1 MLTVDDYG
9 RIRRAHRDG
18 MGIREIAR
26 RFHHSR
32 QKVGQILRGESE
44 PRPYAKRSGQSA
56 PKLGPFKTRILEILK
71 QDESS
76 PPKQRHTAMRIFERL
91 RDEDIEDAGDG
102 GRYQGGYDSVRRF
115 VKQHRESKRE
125 TFIPLDHDPGQ
136 RVEADFGEIQVD
148 FPEGRRKVNVLIL
161 LWSYSN
167 APFAMAL
174 PTQRT
179 EAILEGM
186 TQAFEFFGCVPKEVW
201 WDNPRTV
208 ADAVLS
214 GRERKV
220 NARYAALA
228 SHFAFEPLFCLPA
241 SGNEKPV
248 VENRVKTLERKWS
261 TPVPQ
266 MQDMAE
272 LNEYLRECCVRE
284 RDRNSSGKT
293 EAIGVRFERD
303 RGASATLP
311 KHRFDPCL
319 RQDAKV
325 DKYQFSQFDN
335 VSYSVPR
342 HCAFQ
347 SVTVKAYVDRVEIVH
362 QHTVVAT
369 HPRSYERGD
378 QVLDPLH
385 YLTTLERRPAA
396 LDHSNVYRNW
406 KLPAV
411 FLQLRERLEDRLGAR
426 AGVRQYVRVLQL
438 LASHPMQRVQSAIE
452 QLRGPEGADAD
463 RIIRRVEGSAQRAR
477 KSSGDPL
484 ETSPTK
490 SSLQDEGLR
499 DEVLSVQV
507 PVPGLNHFDQFLS
520 TSTQGSHDD
529 DHAEENQQRNERGE
543 GSSTEPISSTESISS
558 EAARHL
564 SGNEQSSKERCE
576 SPAAEVQP
584 EATETPH
591 DEGRGEGSSSVQSD
605 VRTIPAQ
612 TDGTGS
618 VGSRQQHIEPT
629 NQAGSVPRAQRP
641 GHVRLLGAAIAQQT
655 EGPGT
660 GSRRLDYSTRQ
671 RLPDRS
677 TRHWEDAS
685 FDRIGPR
692 RLS

>member
-18 MGIREIAR
+18 MSIREIAKE
-26 RFHHSR
+26 FHHSR
-32 QKVGQILRGESE
+32 QKVRQILRGESE
-44 PRPYAKRSGQSA
+44 PRPYAKRSSQRA
-56 PKLGPFKTRILEILK
+56 PKLGPFKARILEILK
-71 QDESS
+71 QDESA

-91 RDEDIEDAGDG
+91 RDEDSDAAGDG
-102 GRYQGGYDSVRRF
+102 GRYQGAYDSVRRF
-115 VKQHRESKRE
+115 VKQHRESQRE
-125 TFIPLDHDPGQ
+125 TFIPLNHDPGQ

-148 FPEGRRKVNVLIL
+148 FPDGRRKVNVLIL
-161 LWSYSN
+161 VWSYSN
-167 APFAMAL
+167 APFAIAF

-186 TQAFEFFGCVPKEVW
+186 AQAFEFFGCVPKEVW

-214 GRERKV
+214 GRERKI

-228 SHFAFEPLFCLPA
+228 SHFSFEPLFCLPA
-241 SGNEKPV
+241 KGNEKPV

-272 LNEYLRECCVRE
+272 LNEYLRECCVRD
-284 RDRNSSGKT
+284 RDRNSSGKIET
-293 EAIGVRFERD
+293 IGVRFERD
-303 RGASATLP
+303 REASASLP
-311 KHRFDPCL
+311 KYRFDTSF
-319 RQDAKV
+319 RRDAKV
-325 DKYQFSQFDN
+325 DKYQFAQFDN

-347 SVTVKAYVDRVEIVH
+347 SVTMKVYVDRVEIVH
-362 QHTVVAT
+362 RNAVVAT
-369 HPRSYERGD
+369 HERSYQTGD

-396 LDHSNVYRNW
+396 LDHSNVYRKW

-411 FLQLRERLEDRLGAR
+411 FLQLRGRLEDRHGAR

-452 QLRGPEGADAD
+452 QLRGPDGADAD

-477 KSSGDPL
+477 ESSSDQQ
-484 ETSPTK
+484 ETSSAM

-507 PVPGLNHFDQFLS
+507 PSPGLNHFDKFLS

-529 DHAEENQQRNERGE
+529 DHEEKDQQRSHLGER
-543 GSSTEPISSTESISS
+543 SSPAPISS
-558 EAARHL
+558 EAAHHD
-564 SGNEQSSKERCE
+564 SGHEDPGKERCE
-576 SPAAEVQP
+576 SPAAQVQP
-584 EATETPH
+584 ETTETSH
-591 DEGRGEGSSSVQSD
+591 DEGGIRTTGERSRSAQSD
-605 VRTIPAQ
+605 VRTISAE
-612 TDGTGS
+612 THGTGS
-618 VGSRQQHIEPT
+618 IGSRQQYIELT
-629 NQAGSVPRAQRP
+629 DQTGSVSRPQRP
-641 GHVRLLGAAIAQQT
+641 GHVRLLGTAFAQQT
-655 EGPGT
+655 ESPGT
-660 GSRRLDYSTRQ
+660 GPRRMDCSALE
-671 RLPDRS
+671 RLPARS
-677 TRHWEDAS
+677 TGYWENT
-685 FDRIGPR
+685 FVDRIGIG

>member
-1 MLTVDDYG
+1 MDDYG

-32 QKVGQILRGESE
+32 QKVRQILRGESE
-44 PRPYAKRSGQSA
+44 PRPYAKRSSQRA
-56 PKLGPFKTRILEILK
+56 PKLGPFQARILEILK

-91 RDEDIEDAGDG
+91 RDEDGNSTQ
-102 GRYQGGYDSVRRF
+102 GRYLGAYDSVRRF
-115 VKQHRESKRE
+115 VKKHRESKRE

-136 RVEADFGEIQVD
+136 RVEADFGEIHVD
-148 FPEGRRKVNVLIL
+148 FPDGRRKVNVLIL
-161 LWSYSN
+161 VWSYSN
-167 APFAMAL
+167 APFAIAL

-186 TQAFEFFGCVPKEVW
+186 TQAFEFFGCIPKEVW

-208 ADAVLS
+208 ADAVLK

-220 NARYAALA
+220 NSRYAALA

-241 SGNEKPV
+241 AGNEKPV

-261 TPVPQ
+261 TPIPQ
-266 MQDMAE
+266 MQNMDE
-272 LNEYLRECCVRE
+272 LNVYLRECCVRD

-293 EAIGVRFERD
+293 ETIGVRFEQD
-303 RGASATLP
+303 LKASASLP
-311 KHRFDPCL
+311 KYRFDTSF
-319 RQDAKV
+319 RRDAKV
-325 DKYQFSQFDN
+325 DKYQFAQFDN

-347 SVTVKAYVDRVEIVH
+347 SVTMKVYVDRVEIVH
-362 QHTVVAT
+362 QNAVVAT
-369 HPRSYERGD
+369 HERSYQTGD

-411 FLQLRERLEDRLGAR
+411 FLELRERLEERHGAR
-426 AGVRQYVRVLQL
+426 SGVRQYVRVLQL
-438 LASHPMQRVQSAIE
+438 LASHPLQRVQSAIE

-477 KSSGDPL
+477 EASSDPQ
-484 ETSPTK
+484 ETSPMK
-490 SSLQDEGLR
+490 SALQDEGLR

-507 PVPGLNHFDQFLS
+507 SSPGLNHFDQFLS

-529 DHAEENQQRNERGE
+529 DHEEKDQQQSHLG
-543 GSSTEPISSTESISS
+543 GCCSTEPVSSDDTHHSS
-558 EAARHL
+558 SNDEP
-564 SGNEQSSKERCE
+564 GKERCE
-576 SPAAEVQP
+576 SPAAQVQP
-584 EATETPH
+584 EATETSD
-591 DEGRGEGSSSVQSD
+591 DEGPVRATGSGSGSVQSD
-605 VRTIPAQ
+605 VRTIPAE
-612 TDGTGS
+612 THRAGS
-618 VGSRQQHIEPT
+618 VGSRQQHTELT
-629 NQAGSVPRAQRP
+629 DQAGSVPRTEGPRQL
-641 GHVRLLGAAIAQQT
+641 RLLGTAFSQQT

-660 GSRRLDYSTRQ
+660 GSRRLDYSARE
-671 RLPDRS
+671 RLPARAAWY
-677 TRHWEDAS
+677 WEDTS
-685 FDRIGPR
+685 FNRPGTC
-692 RLS
+692 RLP

>member
-1 MLTVDDYG
+1 MDDYG

-18 MGIREIAR
+18 MSIREIAR

-32 QKVGQILRGESE
+32 PKVRQILRGESE
-44 PRPYAKRSGQSA
+44 PQPYAKRSSQRA
-56 PKLGPFKTRILEILK
+56 PKLGPFKARILEILK
-71 QDESS
+71 LDETS

-91 RDEDIEDAGDG
+91 RDEDSDDGGQGEG
-102 GRYQGGYDSVRRF
+102 GRYQGAYDSVRRF
-115 VKQHRESKRE
+115 VKKHRESKRE

-136 RVEADFGEIQVD
+136 RVEADFGEIHVD
-148 FPEGRRKVNVLIL
+148 FPDGRRKVNVLIL
-161 LWSYSN
+161 VWSYSN
-167 APFAMAL
+167 APFAIAL

-186 TQAFEFFGCVPKEVW
+186 TQAFEFFNCVPKEVW

-208 ADAVLS
+208 ADAVLK

-220 NARYAALA
+220 NSRYAALA

-261 TPVPQ
+261 TPIPQ
-266 MQDMAE
+266 MQDMDE
-272 LNEYLRECCVRE
+272 LNVYLRECCVRD
-284 RDRNSSGKT
+284 RDRNSSGKSET
-293 EAIGVRFERD
+293 IGVRFEQD
-303 RGASATLP
+303 RKASASLP
-311 KHRFDPCL
+311 KYRFDTSF
-319 RQDAKV
+319 RRDAKV
-325 DKYQFSQFDN
+325 DKYQFAQFDN

-347 SVTVKAYVDRVEIVH
+347 SVTMKVYVDRVEIVH
-362 QHTVVAT
+362 QNAVVAM
-369 HPRSYERGD
+369 HERSYQTGD

-411 FLQLRERLEDRLGAR
+411 FLELRGRLEDRHGAR
-426 AGVRQYVRVLQL
+426 GGVRQFVRVLQL
-438 LASHPMQRVQSAIE
+438 LASHPMQRVQSAVE

-463 RIIRRVEGSAQRAR
+463 RIIRRVGGSAKRAGE
-477 KSSGDPL
+477 SSSDQQ
-484 ETSPTK
+484 ETSSAK

-507 PVPGLNHFDQFLS
+507 PSPGLNHFDQFLS

-529 DHAEENQQRNERGE
+529 DHAEENQQRSGE
-543 GSSTEPISSTESISS
+543 GSSTEPISSE
-558 EAARHL
+558 EAHHNT
-564 SGNEQSSKERCE
+564 GKEQSSKERCE
-576 SPAAEVQP
+576 SPAAEVQS
-584 EATETPH
+584 EATQTPH
-591 DEGRGEGSSSVQSD
+591 DEGRVRTTGEGSGSVEPD

-612 TDGTGS
+612 TDGIGS

-629 NQAGSVPRAQRP
+629 DQTGSVSRPQRP

-660 GSRRLDYSTRQ
+660 GSRRLDYSTLQ

-685 FDRIGPR
+685 FDRVGPR

>member
-18 MGIREIAR
+18 MSIREIAR
-26 RFHHSR
+26 CFHHSR
-32 QKVGQILRGESE
+32 YKVREILRGEAE
-44 PRPYAKRSGQSA
+44 PRPYAKRSSQRA
-56 PKLGPFKTRILEILK
+56 PKLGPFQARILEILK
-71 QDESS
+71 QDETS

-91 RDEDIEDAGDG
+91 RDEDSDGAVDG

-136 RVEADFGEIQVD
+136 RVEADFGVIHVD

-161 LWSYSN
+161 VWSYSN
-167 APFAMAL
+167 APFAIAL

-186 TQAFEFFGCVPKEVW
+186 AQAFEFFGCVPKEVW

-208 ADAVLS
+208 ADAVLK

-261 TPVPQ
+261 TPIPQ
-266 MQDMAE
+266 MQNMDE
-272 LNEYLRECCVRE
+272 LNVYLRECCVRDLE
-284 RDRNSSGKT
+284 RNSSGKT
-293 EAIGVRFERD
+293 ETIGVRFEQD
-303 RGASATLP
+303 RQASASLP
-311 KHRFDPCL
+311 KHRFEACI
-319 RQDAKV
+319 RREVKV
-325 DKYQFSQFDN
+325 DKYQFAQFDK

-347 SVTVKAYVDRVEIVH
+347 TVTMKGYVDRVEIVH
-362 QHTVVAT
+362 QNSVVAT
-369 HPRSYERGD
+369 HERSYQTGD

-406 KLPAV
+406 KLPPV
-411 FLQLRERLEDRLGAR
+411 FLLLRERLEDRHGAR
-426 AGVRQYVRVLQL
+426 GGVRQYVRVLQL
-438 LASHPMQRVQSAIE
+438 LASHPLQQVQSAIE
-452 QLRGPEGADAD
+452 QLRGPEGTDAD
-463 RIIRRVEGSAQRAR
+463 RIIGRVERSAERA
-477 KSSGDPL
+477 KQSSSDHQ
-484 ETSPTK
+484 ETSSAK

-507 PVPGLNHFDQFLS
+507 PSPDLSHFDEFLS
-520 TSTQGSHDD
+520 TSLQGSHDD
-529 DHAEENQQRNERGE
+529 DDQKKDQQRI
-543 GSSTEPISSTESISS
+543 TLDQCSS
-558 EAARHL
+558 EEHVSNKVGIAES
-564 SGNEQSSKERCE
+564 SGKERCE

-591 DEGRGEGSSSVQSD
+591 DEGGIRTTGQGSGSVQSD
-605 VRTIPAQ
+605 VRAIPAEAHR
-612 TDGTGS
+612 TGS
-618 VGSRQQHIEPT
+618 VGTRQQHLELT
-629 NQAGSVPRAQRP
+629 NQAGPVPRAERP
-641 GHVRLLGAAIAQQT
+641 RQLRLFGVAFSQQA
-655 EGPGT
+655 ESPGT
-660 GSRRLDYSTRQ
+660 GSRRMDQSTRQ
-671 RLPDRS
+671 RLPARS
-677 TRHWEDAS
+677 TWYREDTS
-685 FDRIGPR
+685 FDCIGPG

>member
-18 MGIREIAR
+18 MSIREIAR

-32 QKVGQILRGESE
+32 PKIRQILRGESE
-44 PRPYAKRSGQSA
+44 PKPYAKRSRQRA

-71 QDESS
+71 EDESA

-91 RDEDIEDAGDG
+91 RDEDCDE
-102 GRYQGGYDSVRRF
+102 GRYLGAYDSVRRF
-115 VKQHRESKRE
+115 VKLHRESKRE

-148 FPEGRRKVNVLIL
+148 FPDGRRKVNVLIL
-161 LWSYSN
+161 VWSYSN
-167 APFAMAL
+167 APFAIAL

-186 TQAFEFFGCVPKEVW
+186 AQAFEFFGCVPKEVW

-214 GRERKV
+214 GRERKI

-272 LNEYLRECCVRE
+272 LNKYLRECCVRE

-293 EAIGVRFERD
+293 ETIGVRFERD
-303 RGASATLP
+303 REASAALP
-311 KHRFDPCL
+311 RHGFDTSI
-319 RQDAKV
+319 RRDAKV
-325 DKYQFSQFDN
+325 DKYQFARFDN

-347 SVTVKAYVDRVEIVH
+347 SVTMKAYVDRVEIVH
-362 QHTVVAT
+362 QNAVVAT
-369 HPRSYERGD
+369 HERSYQTGD

-396 LDHSNVYRNW
+396 LDHSNVYRQW

-411 FLQLRERLEDRLGAR
+411 FLQLRERLEDRHGPR

-438 LASHPMQRVQSAIE
+438 LASHPLQRVQSAVE
-452 QLRGPEGADAD
+452 QLRGSDGADAD
-463 RIIRRVEGSAQRAR
+463 RIIRRVEGSAQRADE
-477 KSSGDPL
+477 SSSDPQ
-484 ETSPTK
+484 ETSSSR
-490 SSLQDEGLR
+490 SSLQDEGFATR
-499 DEVLSVQV
+499 CCRCRH
-507 PVPGLNHFDQFLS
+507 PV
-520 TSTQGSHDD
+520 
-529 DHAEENQQRNERGE
+529 
-543 GSSTEPISSTESISS
+543 
-558 EAARHL
+558 
-564 SGNEQSSKERCE
+564 
-576 SPAAEVQP
+576 
-584 EATETPH
+584 
-591 DEGRGEGSSSVQSD
+591 
-605 VRTIPAQ
+605 
-612 TDGTGS
+612 
-618 VGSRQQHIEPT
+618 
-629 NQAGSVPRAQRP
+629 RA
-641 GHVRLLGAAIAQQT
+641 
-655 EGPGT
+655 
-660 GSRRLDYSTRQ
+660 
-671 RLPDRS
+671 
-677 TRHWEDAS
+677 
-685 FDRIGPR
+685 
-692 RLS
+692 